1 MTLRPILLASALT
14 GPMLLAACSL
24 APDYKPP
31 AVAIPTAYKEN
42 AGTPNGPWQ
51 PAKPSD
57 ALPRGDWW
65 RDYRDTTLD
74 TLEAKIDI
82 DNPDRAVAL
91 ARYDQARA
99 YAAQANASMFP
110 FVSIDASA
118 SRDRQ
123 SDQRPTRGAGQPNQ
137 YGANT
142 IDAQI
147 SYDFDFWGKIR
158 NTVADARA
166 MSQAS
171 AADLEGVRLGLHAE
185 LATDYV
191 KLRGLDAEEKL
202 LNDTV
207 AAYSK
212 AATLTQDRYQGKIAS
227 GIDVSRAQSQLDS
240 ARALISDVAADRAL
254 LEHAI
259 ASLVGQPASN
269 FTLAPAVVTVPIPHT
284 PLALPSTLLQ
294 RRPDIAAAE
303 RQVAA
308 ANAGIGV
315 AKAAFYPDIS
325 LGLMGG
331 FQDTGSVHNLL
342 MAPFSFWSLGPQLA
356 APLFEGGLRH
366 AQEAG
371 AYAVFDQ
378 ASNQYRSTVLAA
390 FQEVEDNLA
399 LLNHLGQEG
408 QDEASAVAAAEHTAN
423 LSLNLYK
430 NGALSYL
437 DVVVA
442 QTDALQAE
450 RTQIALNTRRLE
462 ASIHLVRA
470 LGGGWSTASLPSGE
484 TAGQLSDKQ
493 SSRS

>member
-1 MTLRPILLASALT
+1 MSLRPFLLTTALMT
-14 GPMLLAACSL
+14 QALLGACSL
-24 APDYKPP
+24 APDYQPP
-31 AVAIPTAYKEN
+31 AIATPAAFKEDT
-42 AGTPNGPWQ
+42 GHWQ
-51 PAKPSD
+51 LAKPSD
-57 ALPRGDWW
+57 DLPRGDWW
-65 RDYRDTTLD
+65 RDYHDTILD
-74 TLEAKIDI
+74 DLEAKIDG
-82 DNPDRAVAL
+82 DNPTLGLAA

-110 FVSIDASA
+110 FVSIEAS
-118 SRDRQ
+118 STRDRQ
-123 SDQRPTRGAGQPNQ
+123 SAERPTRGANQPNQ

-171 AADLEGVRLGLHAE
+171 AADMEGVRLSLHAE

-191 KLRGLDAEEKL
+191 KLRGLDAEAKL

-207 AAYSK
+207 TAYGK
-212 AATLTQDRYQGKIAS
+212 AATLTQNRYLGKIAS

-240 ARALISDVAADRAL
+240 ARALIADVTADRAL

-259 ASLVGQPASN
+259 ASLIGQHASS
-269 FTLAPAVVTVPIPHT
+269 FTLMPAVVTIAIPQT
-284 PLALPSTLLQ
+284 PLALPSSLLQ

-366 AQEAG
+366 AQEAA

-378 ASNQYRSTVLAA
+378 ASNQYRATVLTA

-408 QDEASAVAAAEHTAN
+408 QDESAAVAAAEHTAG
-423 LSLNLYK
+423 LSLDLYK

-442 QTDALQAE
+442 QADALQAE

-470 LGGGWSTASLPSGE
+470 LGGGWSTDKLPSGDA
-484 TAGQLSDKQ
+484 AGTLSDAQ
-493 SSRS
+493 ASRS